1 MADLLEM
8 EYDTL
13 AFEITDT
20 DRRWQLLS
28 NEAPSAEPG
37 APTLQEKTPLPVTP
51 PGVTSESTSPRNIEP
66 STTNKA
72 SAQPGSPPSEPVG
85 RTSQDKSAAGN
96 DEHAALL
103 QQHVVSPAGTTERLQ
118 SIQRLVAGHTG
129 EALPD
134 FERNVLQSIP
144 IQADS

>member
-1 MADLLEM
+1 LLEM

-13 AFEITDT
+13 AFEITDA

-28 NEAPSAEPG
+28 NETPAAEPE
-37 APTLQEKTPLPVTP
+37 ASTLQEKMPLPVTP
-51 PGVTSESTSPRNIEP
+51 PGVTSESTPSRNNEP
-66 STTNKA
+66 STTSKA
-72 SAQPGSPPSEPVG
+72 SAQPASPPAEPAG
-85 RTSQDKSAAGN
+85 QTPQDRSATGN
-96 DEHAALL
+96 DEQAALL

-118 SIQRLVAGHTG
+118 SIQRLVADHTG
-129 EALPD
+129 ETLPD